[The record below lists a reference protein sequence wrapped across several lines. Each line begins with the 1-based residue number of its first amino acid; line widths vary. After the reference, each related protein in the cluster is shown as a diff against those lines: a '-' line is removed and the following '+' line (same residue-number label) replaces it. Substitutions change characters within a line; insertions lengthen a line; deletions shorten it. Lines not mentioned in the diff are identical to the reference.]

1 MNDSEPCRGAWCGKC
16 YSSNSPIN
24 YFKQSDPRISD
35 QEDEDDPGIYDML
48 WRHKAPDK
56 DDFEVARNGDHLMCP
71 FLCDR
76 CVFWILR
83 AEPPKPDSHM
93 DRLLLGDIRRASLDA
108 FWSRSSSTVKGN
120 ARLVRR
126 VIEDA
131 QSRGMVG
138 PYKDPGPAP
147 SWDIC
152 GYQIAVCMLIDST
165 KSGRYSEQYK
175 QWDTIRRVKT
185 SVSNHE
191 KSVFTDP
198 HQQIVVMEDTKG
210 SVQRLFSG
218 TAGSFWLSRFQQ
230 GCRLRMGQQTRQDQA
245 ISTKLMILLLKFCE
259 NKVREE
265 TDIESMEK
273 WVKAGAL
280 FAISYVLSLRG
291 NEGILLDIEGLQ
303 QFDHERNDLLAIP
316 LVGKLKGSGQ
326 VNDTFSVQ

>member
-1 MNDSEPCRGAWCGKC
+1 
-16 YSSNSPIN
+16 
-24 YFKQSDPRISD
+24 
-35 QEDEDDPGIYDML
+35 ML

-120 ARLVRR
+120 ARLVHR

-198 HQQIVVMEDTKG
+198 HQQKG
-210 SVQRLFSG
+210 
-218 TAGSFWLSRFQQ
+218 
-230 GCRLRMGQQTRQDQA
+230 
-245 ISTKLMILLLKFCE
+245 ISTKTI
-259 NKVREE
+259 
-265 TDIESMEK
+265 
-273 WVKAGAL
+273 
-280 FAISYVLSLRG
+280 
-291 NEGILLDIEGLQ
+291 
-303 QFDHERNDLLAIP
+303 
-316 LVGKLKGSGQ
+316 
-326 VNDTFSVQ
+326 